1 MPSFNKFEYGLVI
14 RSNIGQDV
22 LTNEGL
28 EMTIQPEV
36 GASMNATANGFDI
49 PVGAIVVK
57 NPVVTVGEVDVEVG
71 DETFLANEYL
81 EYTIQPNDLSKSG
94 IWRVKGSVNISAT
107 KRVVSDFVRFTVLA

>member
-1 MPSFNKFEYGLVI
+1 MSGFNKFEYGLVI

-49 PVGAIVVK
+49 PVGAIIVK
-57 NPVVTVGEVDVEVG
+57 NPLVTVGVVDVEVG

-94 IWRVKGSVNISAT
+94 IWRVKGSVDISSNNRA
-107 KRVVSDFVRFTVLA
+107 VSDFVRFTVLD